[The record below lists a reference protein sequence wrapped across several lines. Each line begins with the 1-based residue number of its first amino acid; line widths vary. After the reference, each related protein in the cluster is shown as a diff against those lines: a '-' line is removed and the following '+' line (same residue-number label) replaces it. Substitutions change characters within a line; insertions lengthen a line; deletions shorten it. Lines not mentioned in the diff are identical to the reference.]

1 MSHTYILSQEN
12 HWNNRFEE
20 WKLPLFFS
28 KPALHHIKHF
38 VDGMLSTGFT
48 GTLTDIQ
55 RESLQERDRRTLSH
69 FLTHGKWDASY
80 LERIV
85 QRVAFQQVKACA
97 QRERSPMFVI
107 LDDTVC
113 EKTKPSS
120 QATHMIQGASFQ
132 HSHLKRRHVY
142 GHAVVQT
149 LLRSGDQVF
158 PFATARY
165 DPRGKSKIELA
176 GDMIQAVPMSSCR
189 TYVLMDSWYPS
200 ASVLQTCAERGFH
213 VISGLKTNRIFYPQG
228 IRQSLQSFASYIS
241 KTDTDLVTIGSS
253 AYRVYRYEGM
263 LNLVENAV
271 LLLCWKDGEGF
282 DPKQMKAFLSTDVS
296 LSNEE
301 ILNFYSKRWAI
312 ETYFRTVKVQLAMD
326 RYQVRS
332 AQAIDRYLTLLLFS
346 ALCCTCR
353 NYGSLIDGIHGYRI
367 QKKHDMIEYIYNQAQ
382 RGATLDQIKT
392 RLRVA

>member
-1 MSHTYILSQEN
+1 MSHTSTLSQEK
-12 HWNNRFEE
+12 HWNNRLAE
-20 WKLPLFFS
+20 WKLPLYFS

-48 GTLTDIQ
+48 GTLTDIH

-69 FLTHGKWDASY
+69 FLTHGNWDDSH
-80 LERIV
+80 LKRLV
-85 QRVAFQQVKACA
+85 QRVAFQQTEACA
-97 QRERSPMFVI
+97 RREGSPVFVI

-120 QATHMIQGASFQ
+120 QATHPIQGASFQ
-132 HSHLKRRHVY
+132 HSHLRQRHVY

-165 DPRGKSKIELA
+165 DPQGKSKIELA
-176 GDMIQAVPMSSCR
+176 GDMIHAVPMSSCR

-228 IRQSLQSFASYIS
+228 IRQSLKDFASYIS

-253 AYRVYRYEGM
+253 DYRVYRYEGK
-263 LNLVENAV
+263 LNVVENAA

-282 DPKQMKAFLSTDVS
+282 DPKHMKAFLSTDVS
-296 LSNEE
+296 LSNVE
-301 ILNFYSKRWAI
+301 ILSYYSKRWAI
-312 ETYFRTVKVQLAMD
+312 ETYFRTAKVQLAMD

-332 AQAIDRYLTLLLFS
+332 VQAIDRYLTLLLFA
-346 ALCCTCR
+346 ALCCTYR
-353 NYGSLIDGIHGYRI
+353 SHGSLIDGIHGFHL
-367 QKKHDMIEYIYNQAQ
+367 QKKHDMIEYIFNQAQ
-382 RGATLDQIKT
+382 RGATLEQIKT

>member
-1 MSHTYILSQEN
+1 MSHTSTLSQQN
-12 HWNNRFEE
+12 YWNNRWNE
-20 WKLPLFFS
+20 WKLPFYFS

-38 VDGMLSTGFT
+38 VDGMLSTGYT
-48 GTLTDIQ
+48 GTLTDIH

-69 FLTHGKWDASY
+69 FLTHGNWEASY
-80 LERIV
+80 LEHIV
-85 QRVAFQQVKACA
+85 QRAAFQQIQAFA
-97 QRERSPMFVI
+97 RRERSPMFVI

-120 QATHMIQGASFQ
+120 QATHPIQGASFQ
-132 HSHLKRRHVY
+132 YSHLQRRHVY

-149 LLRSGDQVF
+149 LLRSGDHVF

-165 DPRGKSKIELA
+165 DPQGKSKIELA
-176 GDMIQAVPMSSCR
+176 GDMIRAVPLSSCQ

-200 ASVLQTCAERGFH
+200 ASILQTCAERGFH

-253 AYRVYRYEGM
+253 TYRVYRYEGK

-271 LLLCWKDGEGF
+271 LLLCWTEGEGF
-282 DPKQMKAFLSTDVS
+282 DPKQMKAFLRTDVS
-296 LSNEE
+296 LNNEE
-301 ILNFYSKRWAI
+301 ILSYYSKRWAI
-312 ETYFRTVKVQLAMD
+312 ETYFRTAKVQLAMD

-332 AQAIDRYLTLLLFS
+332 AQAIDRYLTLLMFA
-346 ALCCTCR
+346 ALCCAYR
-353 NYGSLIDGIHGYRI
+353 SRGNLIDGLHRYRI
-367 QKKHDMIEYIYNQAQ
+367 QKKHDMIEFIYNQAQ
-382 RGATLDQIKT
+382 RGATLEQIKT

>member
-1 MSHTYILSQEN
+1 MSHTYTLSQSN
-12 HWNNRFEE
+12 PWNNRLDE
-20 WKLPLFFS
+20 WKLPLYFS

-48 GTLTDIQ
+48 GTLTDIH
-55 RESLQERDRRTLSH
+55 RESLHERDRRTLSH
-69 FLTHGKWDASY
+69 FLTHGNWDSSY
-80 LERIV
+80 LKRIV
-85 QRVAFQQVKACA
+85 QRVAFQQIKAFA
-97 QRERSPMFVI
+97 QRDHSPIFVT

-120 QATHMIQGASFQ
+120 QATHTIQGASFQ
-132 HSHLKRRHVY
+132 HSHLKGRHVY

-149 LLRSGDQVF
+149 LLRSGEQVF
-158 PFATARY
+158 PFATERY
-165 DPRGKSKIELA
+165 DPQGKSKIDLA
-176 GDMIQAVPMSSCR
+176 CDLIQAVPMSSCR

-200 ASVLQTCAERGFH
+200 ASVLQTSAERGFH

-228 IRQSLQSFASYIS
+228 IRQSLKSFASYIS

-253 AYRVYRYEGM
+253 DYRVYRYEGK
-263 LNLVENAV
+263 LNVVENAA

-301 ILNFYSKRWAI
+301 ILSYYSKRWAI
-312 ETYFRTVKVQLAMD
+312 ETYFRTAKVRLAMD

-332 AQAIDRYLTLLLFS
+332 TQAIDRYLALLLFA
-346 ALCCTCR
+346 ALCCSYGGR
-353 NYGSLIDGIHGYRI
+353 GSLIDGLHRYHI
-367 QKKHDMIEYIYNQAQ
+367 QKKHDMIEYIYNQTQA
-382 RGATLDQIKT
+382 GATLDQIKT

>member
-1 MSHTYILSQEN
+1 MSHTYNLSQQN
-12 HWNNRFEE
+12 HWNNRLDE
-20 WKLPLFFS
+20 WKLPLYFS
-28 KPALHHIKHF
+28 KPVLHHIQHF

-48 GTLTDIQ
+48 GTLTDIH

-69 FLTHGKWDASY
+69 FLTHGHWDTSY
-80 LERIV
+80 LKRIV
-85 QRVAFQQVKACA
+85 QRVAFQQIKAWA
-97 QRERSPMFVI
+97 QRDRSPIFVI
-107 LDDTVC
+107 LDDTMC

-120 QATHMIQGASFQ
+120 QATHTIQGASFQ
-132 HSHLKRRHVY
+132 HSHLKGRYVY

-158 PFATARY
+158 PFATERY
-165 DPRGKSKIELA
+165 DPQGKSKIDLA
-176 GDMIQAVPMSSCR
+176 CEMIQSVPMSTCQ

-228 IRQSLQSFASYIS
+228 IRQSLQNFASYIS
-241 KTDTDLVTIGSS
+241 KSDTDLVTIGSS
-253 AYRVYRYEGM
+253 AYRVYRYEGK
-263 LNLVENAV
+263 LNLLENAT
-271 LLLCWKDGEGF
+271 LLLCWKEGEGF

-296 LSNEE
+296 LRSEE
-301 ILNFYSKRWAI
+301 ILSYYSKRWAI
-312 ETYFRTVKVQLAMD
+312 ETYFRTAKVQLAMD

-332 AQAIDRYLTLLLFS
+332 TQAIDRYLTLLLFA
-346 ALCCTCR
+346 ALCCS
-353 NYGSLIDGIHGYRI
+353 YSSHGSLIDGLHRYRI

-382 RGATLDQIKT
+382 NGATLDQIKT

>member
-1 MSHTYILSQEN
+1 MSHTYILSQQN
-12 HWNNRFEE
+12 HWNNHLDA
-20 WKLPLFFS
+20 WKLPLYFS
-28 KPALHHIKHF
+28 KPVLHHIRHF

-48 GTLTDIQ
+48 GTLTDIH

-69 FLTHGKWDASY
+69 FLTHGNWDASY
-80 LERIV
+80 LKRVV
-85 QRVAFQQVKACA
+85 QRVAFQQIQAFC
-97 QRERSPMFVI
+97 QRHCSPMFVI

-120 QATHMIQGASFQ
+120 QATHTIQGASFQ

-165 DPRGKSKIELA
+165 DPQGKSKIELA

-189 TYVLMDSWYPS
+189 TYVLMDAWYPS
-200 ASVLQTCAERGFH
+200 ASVLQTSAERGFH

-228 IRQSLQSFASYIS
+228 IRQSLKGFASYIS

-253 AYRVYRYEGM
+253 VYRVYRYEGK
-263 LNLVENAV
+263 LNVVENAA

-282 DPKQMKAFLSTDVS
+282 DPKRMKAFLSTDVS

-301 ILNFYSKRWAI
+301 ILSYYSKRWTI
-312 ETYFRTVKVQLAMD
+312 ETYFRTAKVQLSMD
-326 RYQVRS
+326 RYQIRS
-332 AQAIDRYLTLLLFS
+332 VKAIDRYLTLLLFA
-346 ALCCTCR
+346 ALCCA
-353 NYGSLIDGIHGYRI
+353 YHSHGSLIDGIYGYRL
-367 QKKHDMIEYIYNQAQ
+367 QKKHDMIEYIFNQAQ
-382 RGATLDQIKT
+382 RGATLEQIKT
-392 RLRVA
+392 RLKVA